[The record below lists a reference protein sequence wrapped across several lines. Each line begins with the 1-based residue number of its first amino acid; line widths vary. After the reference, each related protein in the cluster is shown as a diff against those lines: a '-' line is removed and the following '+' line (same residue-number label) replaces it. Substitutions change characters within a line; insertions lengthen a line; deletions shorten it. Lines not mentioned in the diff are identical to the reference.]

1 MNNRRNLVW
10 IVLAAV
16 VSTLP
21 APALAMSLNG
31 TRPSEQ
37 RNDQLRAGAEIP
49 FVTFRQHR
57 VGNIAFGIANTGYYG
72 DRFDDCTRLAIP
84 SLEFPINSGV
94 DYLFAGGLWVG
105 GVRGKDTLVSLAI
118 TGGSGV
124 GGEFLP
130 RKYPEGDIIERTTRP
145 ILRQR
150 PNAFC
155 PDILFTEDAVSEQ
168 DFVAVYSDTLG
179 RGLGLGGGSNLSRVP
194 LGIEV
199 TAKSYSWS
207 FDYAQD
213 FILMEMLLKNVSGDT
228 LRDMYMG
235 IFMDQDVAGP
245 TGDWTDDI
253 AGFTQSVP
261 SPSGAQ
267 FRDTLNL
274 AWVADNDGD
283 PRNGRYLSNCAT
295 GVAGMRV
302 VQAPRGVQYS
312 FNWWITPTSGGNLDW
327 GPTKRDTK
335 LKLATGYLGTPG
347 SDLEHYLIMANGEFD
362 YPQWEAAI
370 DHSIDGWLPPV
381 NNAANAAN
389 IANGFDTRYLLSFG
403 PFDVMPDSTLP
414 LTFALVAG
422 ADLHT
427 DPNNFNSFFDPLDP
441 EPWLENL
448 NLDDFALNA
457 LWAGWVY
464 DTPGFDTDGDGYRGK
479 YRIIDGDTAYYTGDG
494 VPDYQGPPPPPPP
507 SDLRYE
513 TREGTITLRWNGEQT
528 ETAKDPF
535 SFMPDFEGY
544 RIYMSRT
551 LRAEDFALLTSRDH
565 VNWIRRKY
573 KRSSN
578 KWPVNSSPYTL
589 DSLKILYDDL
599 SQSQI
604 GHPFYPD
611 SFKVCQVERALVE
624 VLLNP
629 DDPSRLDTN
638 YYCFE
643 RYDANDKVDDTLAAY
658 LVDSLGKEV
667 PGVIRRVN
675 PYADPADTLMR
686 EDGTPYAPYYEYEF
700 VIGGLQLAEPV
711 YLAVTAFD
719 FGNPSAGLSSLESS
733 PLANAIEIWPINSAD
748 VVEEE
753 RPKPGVYPN
762 PYRLSDDY
770 NTNGWENPRGL
781 EPDAERARKMTFTN
795 IPDTCTIS
803 IWSLDGDLVRKI
815 EHAKPS
821 GASDAT
827 VEVWN
832 LITRNTQSVK
842 TGLYVYSIESRFG
855 TDIGKLVVIK

>member
-1 MNNRRNLVW
+1 MIEWRNITLLLLA
-10 IVLAAV
+10 VLAGA
-16 VSTLP
+16 LP
-21 APALAMSLNG
+21 ATGLAISIDG
-31 TRPSEQ
+31 SRRSSQ
-37 RNDQLRAGAEIP
+37 RTYQAAAGAEIP
-49 FVTFRQHR
+49 YVTFRVHR
-57 VGNIAFGIANTGYYG
+57 IGNIAFGISNTGYYG
-72 DRFDDCTRLAIP
+72 DRFDDCTGLAVP
-84 SLEFPINSGV
+84 SLEFPIHSGV
-94 DYLFAGGLWVG
+94 DYLYAGGLWVG

-130 RKYPEGDIIERTTRP
+130 RGYPAGDIIERTTRP

-155 PDILFTEDAVSEQ
+155 PDVFFSEDAVSEQ

-179 RGLGLGGGSNLSRVP
+179 KGLGLGGGSNLSRVP

-207 FDYAQD
+207 YDYAQD

-228 LRDMYMG
+228 LRDVYMG
-235 IFMDQDVAGP
+235 VFMDQDVFGP

-253 AGFTQSVP
+253 AGFTQAVP
-261 SPSGAQ
+261 SPSGEQ

-274 AWVADNDGD
+274 AWVADQDGD
-283 PRNGRYLSNCAT
+283 PRNGRYSPHSAT
-295 GVAGMRV
+295 GVTGMRV

-312 FNWWITPTSGGNLDW
+312 FNWWITPTSGGSLDW

-335 LKLATGYLGTPG
+335 LKLATGFLGTPG
-347 SDLEHYLIMANGEFD
+347 SDKEHYMIMANGEFD
-362 YPQWEAAI
+362 YPQWEAAL
-370 DHSIDGWLPPV
+370 DHSVDGWLPPV
-381 NNAANAAN
+381 NNPANAAN

-403 PFDVMPDSTLP
+403 PFDVLPDSTLP

-422 ADLHT
+422 ADFHT
-427 DPNNFNSFFDPLDP
+427 DPANYLSFFDPLDP
-441 EPWLENL
+441 EPWLANL

-479 YRIIDGDTAYYTGDG
+479 FRLIDGDTAYYTGDG

-513 TREGTITLRWNGEQT
+513 TYEGKIVLRWNGERT

-535 SFMPDFEGY
+535 SFAPDFEGY
-544 RIYMSRT
+544 RVYMSRT
-551 LRAEDFALLTSRDH
+551 LRTEDFALLTSRDH
-565 VNWIRRKY
+565 VNWVRHIY
-573 KRSSN
+573 KRAAD
-578 KWPVNSSPYTL
+578 KWLVNSSPYSL
-589 DSLKILYDDL
+589 DSLKLLYDDL
-599 SQSQI
+599 SMSFK
-604 GHPFYPD
+604 GYPFHPD
-611 SFKVCQVERALVE
+611 SFKVCQVDRALRE
-624 VLLNP
+624 IVLNEE
-629 DDPSRLDTN
+629 DPSRLDTN

-643 RYDANDKVDDTLAAY
+643 RYDANDKVDDVLASY
-658 LVDSLGKEV
+658 LVDSLGKEM
-667 PGVIRRVN
+667 PRVIRRVN
-675 PYADPADTLMR
+675 PLVSPADTLMR
-686 EDGTPYAPYYEYEF
+686 EDGTLYAPYYEYEF
-700 VIGGLQLAEPV
+700 VIDGLQLAEPV

-719 FGNPSAGLSSLESS
+719 FGNPEAGLSSLESS

-748 VVEEE
+748 VVKNE

-770 NTNGWENPRGL
+770 NTAGWENPRGL
-781 EPDAERARKMTFTN
+781 EPDAERARKVTFTN

-803 IWSLDGDLVRKI
+803 IWSLDGDLVRTI
-815 EHAKPS
+815 EHAKDP
-821 GASDAT
+821 GHSDAT

-832 LITRNTQSVK
+832 MITRNTQAVK
-842 TGLYVYSIESRFG
+842 TGLYIYSIESRFG